1 MPAIQRGHGKRQKS
15 RNFSASK
22 WTKKLESLT
31 KIQPKIQPQISLKQ
45 TFVLTPSHFK
55 IVSIP
60 TVTGFEP
67 PHDNKVGVC
76 AYTKYHFVIRTS
88 EKVPQPGAQ
97 EAHACPRFCPQTL
110 RWSGPDLW
118 GCPREGYGPK
128 TTTRPW
134 RILVLAAAMQ
144 SNVEHGV
151 AGSLIRL
158 CCCHFMT
165 ACLNPF
171 TCKY

>member
-15 RNFSASK
+15 RNFFASK

-60 TVTGFEP
+60 TKTGCEP
-67 PHDNKVGVC
+67 PYDNKVGVC
-76 AYTKYHFVIRTS
+76 AYMKYHSVIRTS

-97 EAHACPRFCPQTL
+97 ELMHVPDFPFKPSTEVARIFGDAQEKDMAL
-110 RWSGPDLW
+110 RQQLDL
-118 GCPREGYGPK
+118 EGF
-128 TTTRPW
+128 W
-134 RILVLAAAMQ
+134 
-144 SNVEHGV
+144 
-151 AGSLIRL
+151 
-158 CCCHFMT
+158 
-165 ACLNPF
+165 CLLLQCNLM
-171 TCKY
+171 